1 MENSPENCNVKVA
14 LHIRPLL
21 RHERQNGG
29 RECLDVVPGTA
40 QVLMGSHSFIFDHV
54 YGGGGSPS
62 TNMFQ
67 ECVIPLLDAL
77 FQGYNN
83 TVIAYGQI
91 LKEEVRDLLES
102 GVIEKPDTREG
113 NPENAVPGNLPLQV
127 RKASDGAV
135 SLSGS
140 TEVGVSTQK
149 EMAACLEQGCLNRS
163 VASTDMNNQSSRS
176 HAIFTIILEQKDKD
190 KGETNSSGLV
200 MSEEYRCA
208 KLHLVDLAG
217 SERAKRAGSE
227 GVRLKEGIQIN
238 KGLLALG
245 NVISALGDDKK
256 RKEGLHIPYRDSK
269 LTRLL
274 QASLGG
280 NCKTVMIACVSP
292 ADYNAEETLNTL
304 KYANRARNIQNKA
317 SVQKEVFP
325 ADTHKLRQQLRL
337 LQAELSHRKEAELV
351 EVQDLKRKVD
361 LLEATNSELVEKIH
375 EYRSKCAFLEVT
387 NSDLVQNMHEYR
399 NKCVVVDL
407 PDANSRGSGTGTT
420 VRTRTGMVGAA
431 GMVADGNKNGR
442 CGDNWNMDGD
452 SQTVLKRWEQQFW
465 EYWNDSRINRNR
477 IFWQPASDRWCLD
490 YDILVADDGDDG
502 REAIACIITMEMLGN
517 LDRDSVL
524 GKSCHWTKTVD
535 RLPSDSQEDT
545 RGSQRTNSPKAI
557 VESAA
562 SNILKEPDNMT
573 IKQEDEL
580 QQNRMHKGLDKCL
593 EQKEVP
599 LSYAFPFFLLSVL
612 GDGLAGSVLEC
623 IQLPVLP
630 LNLVHRHSEMKLFGS
645 REVEALKQQSREIII
660 ALEEDKRL
668 LQMERD
674 GLQDDIA
681 RLEAALGESTAK
693 VQTMNAQN
701 TEADLEAK
709 HEHEIEIMKQ
719 KSYDAKKRLQDE
731 IHSIKSQKVQL
742 QQKVKQDEG
751 QYRQWKT
758 DHEKQM
764 QQLKKDSKKIEGD
777 LQKLHASYQRQAQIS
792 LSISYGLVI
801 SPMKSSHHILSLQ
814 ALQRKTEEAER
825 AAKKLKE
832 LQKSQ
837 KVPTRREAI
846 AQPRGQT
853 RSGQIKTLKRW
864 LDNELDKVMHVYK
877 LRIDYE
883 KQTMRHSQ
891 LKEDLGFL
899 KQQDKPSYGRSRPQR
914 GPSLSPNTRAVRIV
928 SLESKVKSSSA
939 ALTKL
944 SSQIQE
950 VGRGHDRAS
959 AGRWKALHSL
969 GDAKDLLQHLFSIA
983 IEARRQ
989 LLEKETQQ
997 NDNRD
1002 GGSTQT
1008 TSIQNAKVS
1017 LLPKRLKEIEERA
1030 AQTARDKTP
1039 SKKSKETKLQPQ
1051 AVTIGSGPPL
1061 KGKAPIS
1068 LDIFADMGIESPLP
1082 FPESRQLDSNA
1093 GICNRSI
1100 QVVLKQ
1106 TQKMIPMA
1114 HMSMKK
1120 LPLGEQM
1127 GKISRWRRSH
1137 DEWLIQFKW
1146 KWQKPW
1152 KLSHLIKTSDQV
1164 RNRDETLKGQHLSL
1178 RLGPST

>member
-1 MENSPENCNVKVA
+1 M
-14 LHIRPLL
+14 
-21 RHERQNGG
+21 
-29 RECLDVVPGTA
+29 
-40 QVLMGSHSFIFDHV
+40 
-54 YGGGGSPS
+54 
-62 TNMFQ
+62 
-67 ECVIPLLDAL
+67 
-77 FQGYNN
+77 
-83 TVIAYGQI
+83 
-91 LKEEVRDLLES
+91 
-102 GVIEKPDTREG
+102 
-113 NPENAVPGNLPLQV
+113 
-127 RKASDGAV
+127 
-135 SLSGS
+135 
-140 TEVGVSTQK
+140 
-149 EMAACLEQGCLNRS
+149 
-163 VASTDMNNQSSRS
+163 
-176 HAIFTIILEQKDKD
+176 
-190 KGETNSSGLV
+190 
-200 MSEEYRCA
+200 
-208 KLHLVDLAG
+208 
-217 SERAKRAGSE
+217 
-227 GVRLKEGIQIN
+227 
-238 KGLLALG
+238 
-245 NVISALGDDKK
+245 
-256 RKEGLHIPYRDSK
+256 
-269 LTRLL
+269 
-274 QASLGG
+274 
-280 NCKTVMIACVSP
+280 
-292 ADYNAEETLNTL
+292 
-304 KYANRARNIQNKA
+304 
-317 SVQKEVFP
+317 
-325 ADTHKLRQQLRL
+325 
-337 LQAELSHRKEAELV
+337 
-351 EVQDLKRKVD
+351 
-361 LLEATNSELVEKIH
+361 
-375 EYRSKCAFLEVT
+375 
-387 NSDLVQNMHEYR
+387 
-399 NKCVVVDL
+399 
-407 PDANSRGSGTGTT
+407 TGTW
-420 VRTRTGMVGAA
+420 AQQ
-431 GMVADGNKNGR
+431 
-442 CGDNWNMDGD
+442 
-452 SQTVLKRWEQQFW
+452 SVLKQWEQQFW
-465 EYWNDSRINRNR
+465 EYWNDSGSN
-477 IFWQPASDRWCLD
+477 
-490 YDILVADDGDDG
+490 
-502 REAIACIITMEMLGN
+502 
-517 LDRDSVL
+517 
-524 GKSCHWTKTVD
+524 KSCHWTNTVD

-545 RGSQRTNSPKAI
+545 RGSQRTTSPKAI
-557 VESAA
+557 IESAA
-562 SNILKEPDNMT
+562 SNILKELDNMT

-580 QQNRMHKGLDKCL
+580 QQNRMHKELDKCL
-593 EQKEVP
+593 EQKE
-599 LSYAFPFFLLSVL
+599 
-612 GDGLAGSVLEC
+612 
-623 IQLPVLP
+623 
-630 LNLVHRHSEMKLFGS
+630 SEMKLLGS
-645 REVEALKQQSREIII
+645 REVEALNQQSRAIIK

-674 GLQDDIA
+674 GLQDEIA

-709 HEHEIEIMKQ
+709 HEHEIELIKQ

-764 QQLKKDSKKIEGD
+764 QQLKKDSRKIEGD

-801 SPMKSSHHILSLQ
+801 NPMKSSHPILPLQ
-814 ALQRKTEEAER
+814 ALQRKTDEAER

-832 LQKSQ
+832 LQKSH

-877 LRIDYE
+877 LRIDHE
-883 KQTMRHSQ
+883 KQTMRHAQ

-959 AGRWKALHSL
+959 A
-969 GDAKDLLQHLFSIA
+969 
-983 IEARRQ
+983 
-989 LLEKETQQ
+989 LLE
-997 NDNRD
+997 D
-1002 GGSTQT
+1002 GRRYTHWEMQRICFSTY
-1008 TSIQNAKVS
+1008 SV
-1017 LLPKRLKEIEERA
+1017 LLLRQEIEERA
-1030 AQTARDKTP
+1030 VQTARDKTP
-1039 SKKSKETKLQPQ
+1039 SKKSKEMKLQ

-1093 GICNRSI
+1093 GICNRPI